1 MGIVQRGTMQTGR
14 AAEVKSELSV
24 YQDRIIFLKAI
35 SEAPEFWRSLRKT
48 VLPHFPDNVSAQ
60 TIRRGYMA
68 PALAAIQEPFRA
80 WAEGFSIQSVYW
92 LHAVALRTLRMWLE
106 HPAMQ
111 GFDPGAAS
119 EWNDEVVFQFSVKL
133 ETKRAIRERLNQIL
147 DATDSDDDEEC
158 PVILNESHAVW
169 LALHQ
174 FAGLSARQIQ
184 QWELSRGRTIGVVRA
199 KANVR
204 DIPDVSVIRKGYK
217 AAADRLGIPR
227 TSKPGRPKK

>member
-1 MGIVQRGTMQTGR
+1 MQTGR
-14 AAEVKSELSV
+14 AAEVKSERSV
-24 YQDRIIFLKAI
+24 YRDHNIFLKAI
-35 SEAPEFWRSLRKT
+35 PQAPEFLRSLRKT

-68 PALAAIQEPFRA
+68 PDLAAIQEPFRA
-80 WAEGFSIQSVYW
+80 WIEGFNIQSVEW
-92 LHAVALRTLRMWLE
+92 LHAVALRTLRMWSE

-119 EWNDEVVFQFSVKL
+119 EWDDEVDLGVYSKKL
-133 ETKRAIRERLNQIL
+133 GTKRECLERIKQIL
-147 DATDSDDDEEC
+147 NATDSDDDEKC
-158 PVILNESHAVW
+158 PTILNESHAVW

-174 FAGLSARQIQ
+174 FAGLSAQQIQ

-217 AAADRLGIPR
+217 AAADRLGIILR
-227 TSKPGRPKK
+227 KSKPGRPKK